1 MHGNLPPVKPAR
13 AETRGPAVHELPQ
26 RVGFVQAQWHQEL
39 LAPLQEAFLAAWSA
53 AGLDREQ
60 VEIHAVPGVFELPL
74 RCKQLALTGRY
85 AALVAVGLIT
95 DGGIYRHDFV
105 ASSVN
110 HGLIQVQLETA
121 IPIVLAVMTPQNNPA
136 DAASQRVLAEH
147 LGTKGAEAAAVSLW
161 ALRTASHPACALMAA
176 ATRANT
182 DPLQWAAVLHAT
194 ATLQTV

>member
-1 MHGNLPPVKPAR
+1 MQANPPPAQPAR
-13 AETRGPAVHELPQ
+13 TDTRGPAVHERPQ
-26 RVGFVQAQWHQEL
+26 RVGFIQAQWHQEL
-39 LAPLQEAFLAAWSA
+39 LAPLREGFLAAWSA

-60 VEIHAVPGVFELPL
+60 VEVHAVPGVFELPL

-121 IPIVLAVMTPQNNPA
+121 IPIVLAVMTPQNSL
-136 DAASQRVLAEH
+136 DDEASQRSLAEH
-147 LGTKGAEAAAVSLW
+147 LGSKGAEAAAVSLW
-161 ALRTASHPACALMAA
+161 ALRAASRACAPMAA
-176 ATRANT
+176 TTRANT
-182 DPLQWAAVLHAT
+182 DPLGVDAAT
-194 ATLQTV
+194 ATLGG